1 MNFIDYFTIEE
12 IKYFQE
18 KYNVDI
24 TSASK
29 LLTSKNG
36 ILAIIDFLNIH
47 KISELQGK
55 EILNIKNCGHLA
67 TYKKK
72 FGIVYH
78 RGYYKK
84 PKITKEQV
92 LNIIKESIDTN
103 TPEKEIAKRYDV
115 NNLQYYKKKY
125 NIPTHPIGNAPCTAR
140 TPRKYN
146 VNDNFFKELTLLNCY
161 YGGFLAA
168 DGNVFNH
175 KLTIGLSSKDDKWM
189 EDFKKSIEFEGELH
203 HSIVRDRFPYTYM
216 TVSSS
221 EIVNDLNQHFNIV
234 PNKSLILKHPNIT
247 DDKFKDY
254 FICGY
259 IDGDGSISL
268 TKNGNKQKRLVIS
281 LLGTKD
287 MCLWIKE
294 HFEKKFNKESLGTI
308 SHDKSHHKN
317 IFSYN
322 IGDVYARKIFIEYY
336 KLDIP
341 KLERK
346 WTKERYEYC
355 INYKKRL
362 PICRRKGVYVYDLN
376 GNKLTYFDTLEEA
389 QKYTKVDMSR
399 ISVLCKLNTNT
410 RMTNGFMF
418 SREDKQM
425 DAYIPH
431 YTLKTKDIS
440 MYNEEYYKNFLK
452 ECNNIN

>member
-55 EILNIKNCGHLA
+55 EILNIKNGGHLA

-103 TPEKEIAKRYDV
+103 TPEKEIAKRYNV
-115 NNLQYYKKKY
+115 NELRYYKKKY

-175 KLTIGLSSKDDKWM
+175 KLT
-189 EDFKKSIEFEGELH
+189 
-203 HSIVRDRFPYTYM
+203 R
-216 TVSSS
+216 
-221 EIVNDLNQHFNIV
+221 
-234 PNKSLILKHPNIT
+234 
-247 DDKFKDY
+247 
-254 FICGY
+254 
-259 IDGDGSISL
+259 
-268 TKNGNKQKRLVIS
+268 VI
-281 LLGTKD
+281 
-287 MCLWIKE
+287 I
-294 HFEKKFNKESLGTI
+294 
-308 SHDKSHHKN
+308 
-317 IFSYN
+317 
-322 IGDVYARKIFIEYY
+322 
-336 KLDIP
+336 
-341 KLERK
+341 
-346 WTKERYEYC
+346 
-355 INYKKRL
+355 
-362 PICRRKGVYVYDLN
+362 
-376 GNKLTYFDTLEEA
+376 
-389 QKYTKVDMSR
+389 
-399 ISVLCKLNTNT
+399 
-410 RMTNGFMF
+410 
-418 SREDKQM
+418 
-425 DAYIPH
+425 
-431 YTLKTKDIS
+431 
-440 MYNEEYYKNFLK
+440 
-452 ECNNIN
+452 